1 MKKPLRRA
9 IKGSYPTSLLKIL
22 HVVAS
27 QACVLCSY
35 CSIEIKKR
43 EKNKGHTENNHKKK
57 SHKEKRLLGQ
67 QMFSSHIVLEIKQD
81 DNKDG
86 GKSSKPK
93 PTRKYSE
100 EPLIEQD
107 KHED

>member
-1 MKKPLRRA
+1 ML
-9 IKGSYPTSLLKIL
+9 
-22 HVVAS
+22 
-27 QACVLCSY
+27 
-35 CSIEIKKR
+35 
-43 EKNKGHTENNHKKK
+43 
-57 SHKEKRLLGQ
+57 
-67 QMFSSHIVLEIKQD
+67 SSHVVLEIKQD